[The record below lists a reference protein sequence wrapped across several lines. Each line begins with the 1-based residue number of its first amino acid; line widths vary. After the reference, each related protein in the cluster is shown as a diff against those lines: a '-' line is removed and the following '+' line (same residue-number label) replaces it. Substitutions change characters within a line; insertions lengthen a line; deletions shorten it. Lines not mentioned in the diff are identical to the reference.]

1 MKRAVTG
8 AIIGVFLLTTLGIG
22 AAVAHNFASNTSL
35 TINKIP
41 SGATRPGA
49 RVIIFG
55 RLRSF
60 RATCR
65 ANKVVK
71 LIRVRPGADLVLA
84 RDRTDAEGEYRFVR
98 TPSRDQTV
106 YTRFAGTFRS
116 SYGHSH
122 RCRGDRS
129 VNVFVNI
136 RGR

>member
-8 AIIGVFLLTTLGIG
+8 TIIAMLLLTTLGSG
-22 AAVAHNFASNTSL
+22 AAVAHTTASNTSL

-41 SGATRPGA
+41 GGATRPGA
-49 RVIIFG
+49 RVIIYG

-71 LIRVRPGADLVLA
+71 LIRVRPGPNLVLA
-84 RDRTDAEGEYRFVR
+84 RDRTDNEGEYRFVR
-98 TPSRDQTV
+98 RPSRDQTV
-106 YTRFAGTFRS
+106 YTKFAGTLRT

-122 RCRGDRS
+122 RCRRDRS
-129 VNVFVNI
+129 TNVFVNI

>member
-8 AIIGVFLLTTLGIG
+8 TIVGVFLLTTLGIG
-22 AAVAHNFASNTSL
+22 AAVAHTFASNTSL

-41 SGATRPGA
+41 TSATRPGA
-49 RVIIFG
+49 RVLIYG

-71 LIRVRPGADLVLA
+71 LIRVRPGPDLVLA
-84 RDRTDAEGEYRFVR
+84 RDTTDAEGEYRFVR
-98 TPSRDQTV
+98 RPSRDQTV
-106 YTRFAGTFRS
+106 YTRFAGTLRT

-122 RCRGDRS
+122 RCRADRS
-129 VNVFVNI
+129 TSLFVNI